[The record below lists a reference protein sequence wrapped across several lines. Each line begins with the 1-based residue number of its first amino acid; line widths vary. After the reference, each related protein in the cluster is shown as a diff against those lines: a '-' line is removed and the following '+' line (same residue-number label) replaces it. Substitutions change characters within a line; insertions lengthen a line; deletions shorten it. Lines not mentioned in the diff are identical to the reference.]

1 MQISRILFRV
11 FFALLALAYLLVL
24 IEFIDPSYFSFNIS
38 ISPDVLITTLLASLF
53 VYFYMRKPKL

>member
-1 MQISRILFRV
+1 VPTSRILFRV
-11 FFALLALAYLLVL
+11 FFALLAIVYTLAM
-24 IEFIDPSYFSFNIS
+24 IEFVDPSYFDFNVN